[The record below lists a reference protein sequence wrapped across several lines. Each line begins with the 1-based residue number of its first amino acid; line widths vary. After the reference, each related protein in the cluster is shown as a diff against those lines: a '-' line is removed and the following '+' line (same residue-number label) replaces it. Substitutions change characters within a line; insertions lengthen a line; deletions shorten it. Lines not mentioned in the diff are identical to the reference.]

1 MLKIEHLKKHY
12 DNFSLD
18 CSLELMSG
26 CVTGLIGQN
35 GAGKSTTFKAILGL
49 ISTDGGNIT
58 ILGKDRKDFTAKDK
72 EELGVVLSDSG
83 FSGYLKI
90 KDIIPILQNMYSK
103 FDKSLFIEQV
113 QKFQLPMNKQI
124 KEFSTGMKAKLK
136 VLVAI
141 SHNAKLLILDEP
153 TAGLDV
159 IARDELLEMLREFL
173 EKDEERSILISSH
186 ISSDLESLCD
196 DLYMI
201 HDGKII
207 LHEDTDVLLSD
218 YALLKVD
225 AEQYS
230 KLDKQFILHVS
241 LQSFSIHKSK
251 KSAYEIS
258 LSTITCPTFSYSDN
272 AFLPAILA
280 SLLLANPDFD
290 LRFLFPSTLAISNE
304 YSYTFLPDLKKRSL
318 TIISLI

>member
-1 MLKIEHLKKHY
+1 
-12 DNFSLD
+12 
-18 CSLELMSG
+18 MSG

-90 KDIIPILQNMYSK
+90 KDITPILQNMYSK

-230 KLDKQFILHVS
+230 KLDKQFILR
-241 LQSFSIHKSK
+241 SK
-251 KSAYEIS
+251 KETYGYSCLTNQKQYYMENYPKIAIEKG
-258 LSTITCPTFSYSDN
+258 TIDEVITMMIRGT
-272 AFLPAILA
+272 
-280 SLLLANPDFD
+280 
-290 LRFLFPSTLAISNE
+290 E
-304 YSYTFLPDLKKRSL
+304 Q
-318 TIISLI
+318 

>member
-1 MLKIEHLKKHY
+1 MLKIQHLKKNY
-12 DNFSLD
+12 DKFSLD
-18 CSLELMSG
+18 CSLELMPG

-58 ILGKDRKDFTAKDK
+58 ILGKDMKDFTAKDK
-72 EELGVVLSDSG
+72 ENLGVVLSDSG

-230 KLDKQFILHVS
+230 KLDKQFILR
-241 LQSFSIHKSK
+241 SK
-251 KSAYEIS
+251 KETYGYSCLTNQKQYYMENYPKIAIEKG
-258 LSTITCPTFSYSDN
+258 TIDEVITMMIRGT
-272 AFLPAILA
+272 
-280 SLLLANPDFD
+280 
-290 LRFLFPSTLAISNE
+290 E
-304 YSYTFLPDLKKRSL
+304 Q
-318 TIISLI
+318 